1 MSLKRHTVS
10 ATTHREP
17 RRCKDLRRHSDCCDT
32 EPMRLVAIVTAGLLV
47 GSGCAA
53 NSYKIPTSELQRI
66 STLPPEVRSQRVL
79 VSQEITASD
88 VGPAQPVSETTE
100 VIFIPEVRVGGTYS
114 GGYRHGSGVST
125 GTRGGGGGVP
135 KLSGG
140 GSDGKA
146 AAIAVIVLA
155 AVALVAVAGVEGS
168 RFDGWV
174 RLHPMHP
181 VHLVGK
187 DGSQAVMPLAWIDPQ
202 AAAFTEKAIVRPNE
216 GPWLQLERK
225 PLTRGATY
233 GVYGG
238 YGSSRSVYGDVNAG
252 PSFVIQGGYFPVQQI
267 GILATVELMWRDNR
281 YNGTLFESRYLAEIQ
296 ALPLV
301 LGPLHAGVYGG
312 YGFSYRWE
320 DTPVGTIEG
329 QGKGNDGSRA
339 MTGGAM
345 LQLDLHT
352 RIALTARMGVVSSH
366 GDKQTDALIGISV
379 Y

>member
-1 MSLKRHTVS
+1 
-10 ATTHREP
+10 
-17 RRCKDLRRHSDCCDT
+17 
-32 EPMRLVAIVTAGLLV
+32 MRVVALGMAALLV
-47 GSGCAA
+47 GTGCAA
-53 NSYKIPTSELQRI
+53 NSYQIPNSELQRL
-66 STLPPEVRSQRVL
+66 SQLPPEQRSQRVL

-88 VGPAQPVSETTE
+88 VGQAQPVSEQTE
-100 VIFIPEVRVGGTYS
+100 VVWVPEIRIGGTYS
-114 GGYRHGSGVST
+114 GGGYRGGSGVST
-125 GTRGGGGGVP
+125 GTHTGGGLP

-146 AAIAVIVLA
+146 AAVAVIILA

-181 VHLVGK
+181 VHLIGK

-216 GPWLQLERK
+216 GPWYELDRK
-225 PLTRGATY
+225 PLTRGGTY

-267 GILATVELMWRDNR
+267 GILATIEFMWRDNR
-281 YNGTLFESRYLAEIQ
+281 YNGTLFESRYLAEVQ

-301 LGPLHAGVYGG
+301 VGPLHAGVYGG
-312 YGFSYRWE
+312 YGLAYRWE
-320 DTPVGTIEG
+320 DTPIGTVTN
-329 QGKGNDGSRA
+329 QGNGNDGSTA
-339 MTGGAM
+339 MTGGGM
-345 LQLDLHT
+345 LQIDLHT
-352 RIALTARMGVVSSH
+352 RIALTARMGVVQSH
-366 GDKQTDALIGISV
+366 GDHQTDAVVGISV